1 MDSGETTTKSPET
14 TVPAGHQSPGE
25 FDVGIAAAGIAM
37 SAAATVFLFVAAY
50 FISALEALTSLAGV
64 IFSVYAGGAA
74 IYILKAAQ
82 RRMLALERAMKDV
95 QEARAQAESAS
106 RAKTQFLAAMSHE
119 IRTPMNG
126 VIGMNSLLLETELTP
141 EQRSYAETA
150 DMSARALLSIIDE
163 ILDTSKAEQA
173 KLDIEPVDFDLAE
186 LVEGVSE
193 LLAPR
198 AHAKGIEIAALVDP
212 RLCGTFT
219 ADAARLRQ
227 VLLNLAGNAIKFTE
241 RGGVK
246 LVVRPVDKDAAPD
259 EDTSLGVDF
268 SVIDTGPGIA
278 PADQQRVFELYEQT
292 ELGAK
297 GKYGGTGLGLAI
309 SRSIIERMGSRLE
322 LDSETGKGSTFR
334 FRLRLAC
341 KPDSAALEAAGL
353 EGRDVMI
360 AAPPAPVADLL
371 ELCLADYGANVS
383 RLDDAEGLKAFLA
396 GPPAE
401 APGGVDLVCDAQF
414 AAILASEVE
423 AGFCKRSPH
432 VHLWL
437 LLQPEQRREFR
448 DLLAS
453 HAVGYLLKP
462 FRRSTVRAQLAERDN
477 VVIARAAAAL
487 RRAARKGAAAPTRR
501 LNVLLA
507 EDNLIN
513 AVLSRTILEKLG
525 HRASLAANGAEAVEQ
540 VRASLEAGSETF
552 DLVLMDIMMPVM
564 NGLDAT
570 RAIRALEKEH
580 QASPLPVL
588 ALTANARREDDDA
601 CMAAGMDRYLAKPF
615 DRADLEEAIA
625 ELVQRAVA

>member
-1 MDSGETTTKSPET
+1 M
-14 TVPAGHQSPGE
+14 
-25 FDVGIAAAGIAM
+25 
-37 SAAATVFLFVAAY
+37 
-50 FISALEALTSLAGV
+50 SALEALTSLAGV

-82 RRMLALERAMKDV
+82 RRMQALERTMQEL
-95 QEARAQAESAS
+95 QEARTQAESAS

-173 KLDIEPVDFDLAE
+173 KLDIEPLEFDLAE

-193 LLAPR
+193 LLSPR

-212 RLCGTFT
+212 RLSGTFT

-241 RGGVK
+241 KGGVK
-246 LVVRPVDKDAAPD
+246 LVVRAA
-259 EDTSLGVDF
+259 EDDVAPGDDGTIGVDF

-278 PADQQRVFELYEQT
+278 PADQQRIFELYQQT

-297 GKYGGTGLGLAI
+297 GKYGGTGLGLSI
-309 SRSIIERMGSRLE
+309 SRTIVERMGGRLE
-322 LDSETGKGSTFR
+322 LVSELGKGATFR
-334 FRLRLAC
+334 FRLRLAA
-341 KPDSAALEAAGL
+341 KPASETSEAAGL
-353 EGRDVMI
+353 EGRDVII

-371 ELCLADYGANVS
+371 QSCLADYGANVR
-383 RLDDAEGLKAFLA
+383 RLVDAEGLQAFLA
-396 GPPAE
+396 KPPAE
-401 APGGVDLVCDAQF
+401 APGGVDLICDAQF
-414 AAILASEVE
+414 GAILASEVE
-423 AGFCKRSPH
+423 AEFRQRSPH

-448 DLLAS
+448 DLLAG

-462 FRRSTVRAQLAERDN
+462 FRRSTVRAQLAERDS

-487 RRAARKGAAAPTRR
+487 RRAARKGGAAPARK

-513 AVLSRTILEKLG
+513 AILSRTILEKLG
-525 HRASLAANGAEAVEQ
+525 HHAILAPNGAEAVER
-540 VRASLEAGSETF
+540 VRASLEGDAEKF

-570 RAIRALEKEH
+570 RAIRALEAEH
-580 QASPLPVL
+580 QVRPLPVL
-588 ALTANARREDDDA
+588 ALTANAAREDDDA

-625 ELVQRAVA
+625 DLMQRAVA

>member
-1 MDSGETTTKSPET
+1 
-14 TVPAGHQSPGE
+14 
-25 FDVGIAAAGIAM
+25 
-37 SAAATVFLFVAAY
+37 
-50 FISALEALTSLAGV
+50 
-64 IFSVYAGGAA
+64 
-74 IYILKAAQ
+74 
-82 RRMLALERAMKDV
+82 
-95 QEARAQAESAS
+95 
-106 RAKTQFLAAMSHE
+106 
-119 IRTPMNG
+119 MNG

-173 KLDIEPVDFDLAE
+173 KLEIEPVDFDLVE
-186 LVEGVSE
+186 LVEGISE
-193 LLAPR
+193 LLSPR
-198 AHAKGIEIAALVDP
+198 AHAKGIEIAALVDH
-212 RLCGTFT
+212 RLRGTFT
-219 ADAARLRQ
+219 ADATRLRQ

-241 RGGVK
+241 KGGVE
-246 LVVRPVDKDAAPD
+246 LVVRPAEEDVAPEGGGTLD
-259 EDTSLGVDF
+259 VEF
-268 SVIDTGPGIA
+268 SVLDTGPGIA
-278 PADQQRVFELYEQT
+278 PADQRRVFEAYQQT
-292 ELGAK
+292 ELGAR
-297 GKYGGTGLGLAI
+297 GEYGGTGLGLAI
-309 SRSIIERMGSRLE
+309 SRSIIERMGGRLE
-322 LDSETGKGSTFR
+322 LDSEPGQGSTFH
-334 FRLRLAC
+334 FRLRLGS
-341 KPDSAALEAAGL
+341 KPDSDAAGTAGL
-353 EGRDVMI
+353 DGRDVMI

-371 ELCLADYGANVS
+371 ELCLADYGAKVS
-383 RLDDAEGLKAFLA
+383 RLNDAEGLKAFLA
-396 GPPAE
+396 NPPAE

-414 AAILASEVE
+414 ATILASEVE

-448 DLLAS
+448 DLLAG

-462 FRRSTVRAQLAERDN
+462 FRRSTVRAQLAERDS

-487 RRAARKGAAAPTRR
+487 RRAARKGAAAPTRS

-513 AVLSRTILEKLG
+513 ATLSRTILEKLG
-525 HRASLAANGAEAVEQ
+525 HRVSLAANGVEAVEQ
-540 VRASLEAGSETF
+540 ARASLEEGGEKL

-570 RAIRALEKEH
+570 RAIRALEKER
-580 QASPLPVL
+580 QTKPLPIL

-625 ELVQRAVA
+625 DLVQRAVA